1 MGGRQS
7 HRNQTLLRKA
17 LQSIQLFLSEKGQ
30 KYLMPEKSIYLHKML
45 GNILSLNIFDTAKN
59 VSAYNTKTYSF
70 LSNYSN
76 SKFLCTSEPPSNE
89 LLIKPIQTLKTV
101 SLEIITKSVSLS

>member
-7 HRNQTLLRKA
+7 HRNQTFLRKA
-17 LQSIQLFLSEKGQ
+17 LQSIQLFLSGKGQ

-45 GNILSLNIFDTAKN
+45 GNILSSNIFDTAKS
-59 VSAYNTKTYSF
+59 VSEYNTKTYTF
-70 LSNYSN
+70 LSNYIN
-76 SKFLCTSEPPSNE
+76 SKFLCTSESPSNE
-89 LLIKPIQTLKTV
+89 LLIKPIQQLKTV